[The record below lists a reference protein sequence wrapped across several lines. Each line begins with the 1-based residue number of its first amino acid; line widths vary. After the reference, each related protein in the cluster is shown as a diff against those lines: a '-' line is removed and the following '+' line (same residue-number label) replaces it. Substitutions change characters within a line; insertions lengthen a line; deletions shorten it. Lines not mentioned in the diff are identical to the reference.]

1 MLRAVAV
8 ALAALVCVCAAQA
21 DAPLVVPYTQL
32 DPLGRC
38 EPFPATAPNCQGII
52 PAGSLV
58 YYNST
63 QTFSGQQAAS
73 TAESGMSLIP
83 PCV

>member
-1 MLRAVAV
+1 MLRTLVV

-21 DAPLVVPYTQL
+21 DAPLSVPYTQL

-38 EPFPATAPNCQGII
+38 EPFPDTAPNCQGII

-63 QTFSGQQAAS
+63 ETFEGQQAAS
-73 TAESGMSLIP
+73 SAESGTSVIP
-83 PCV
+83 TLG